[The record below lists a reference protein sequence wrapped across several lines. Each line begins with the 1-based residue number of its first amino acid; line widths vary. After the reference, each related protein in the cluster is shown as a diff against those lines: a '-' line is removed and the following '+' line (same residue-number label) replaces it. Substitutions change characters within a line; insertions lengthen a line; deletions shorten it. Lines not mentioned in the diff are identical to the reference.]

1 MSSRRTEP
9 EFDVQIRNHVQPAN
23 GIKVAARLRW
33 PATPENPTRIW
44 ISKLLLMHYYSIC
57 WKFQLKLSINFTA
70 SVLQQVAPKAR
81 DDSNPSAESNRQTIR
96 WTKNTETKLAFI
108 DFNNFHF
115 SKFRASF
122 SNELAFAN
130 GRNSSARNC
139 FSWNFEQKKCP
150 QEKPRKSSDWQ
161 STSGRLKVPSSE
173 LLGSSFHKL
182 SPKKVLSWNSSN

>member
-1 MSSRRTEP
+1 MAGYPRKSDSNLN
-9 EFDVQIRNHVQPAN
+9 FKA
-23 GIKVAARLRW
+23 
-33 PATPENPTRIW
+33 PTYA
-44 ISKLLLMHYYSIC
+44 LLFNL
-57 WKFQLKLSINFTA
+57 LKLSINFTA

-130 GRNSSARNC
+130 GRNRSARNC

-161 STSGRLKVPSSE
+161 ITSGRLKVPSSE
-173 LLGSSFHKL
+173 LLESSSHKL
-182 SPKKVLSWNSSN
+182 SPKKGSKLEQF